1 MRGLTQ
7 KQMIWHGILNM
18 TSKGVAVMTE
28 LIHRDILKKHGL
40 RVTGQ
45 RLAILDYLMT
55 HETHPTAE
63 MIHRDL
69 SEISLATIYNTLE
82 RLVAAGIVIAIDTL
96 NDGKRH
102 FDYYGQPHYHI
113 INTQTNAIIDT
124 ENFDVGPL
132 LEAARQASA
141 LNITGFHIEVYGIA
155 PEDAK

>member
-1 MRGLTQ
+1 
-7 KQMIWHGILNM
+7 
-18 TSKGVAVMTE
+18 
-28 LIHRDILKKHGL
+28 
-40 RVTGQ
+40 
-45 RLAILDYLMT
+45 MT

-113 INTQTNAIIDT
+113 INTQTNAIIDA